1 MSQKG
6 RWSEGGVPIGT
17 VRLLVKGAVGDHS
30 GRWSHWHEW
39 GWTSLRL
46 GQGKAAEVGD
56 AGFPEAAVAG
66 HNLGGVHR
74 SL

>member
-1 MSQKG
+1 MECLPWG
-6 RWSEGGVPIGT
+6 RLW
-17 VRLLVKGAVGDHS
+17 VKGAAGDHS
-30 GRWSHWHEW
+30 GRWSCWHGW

-46 GQGKAAEVGD
+46 GQGKVAEVGD

-66 HNLGGVHR
+66 HNLGVAGR